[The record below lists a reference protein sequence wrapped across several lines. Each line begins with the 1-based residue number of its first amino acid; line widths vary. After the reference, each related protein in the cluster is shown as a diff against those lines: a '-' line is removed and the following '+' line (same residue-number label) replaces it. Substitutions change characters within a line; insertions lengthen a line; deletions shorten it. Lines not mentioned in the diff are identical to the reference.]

1 MIRTLLVATLL
12 ACGLAACSREAAPP
26 PATPAAT
33 PSGTAP
39 ATAPT
44 APAPADAAAS
54 SQESA
59 GDTTDERADASL
71 ERLAPMPAADELPGG
86 RWKAGVNY
94 KPIVPA
100 QPTDVPAGKVE
111 VMEVFWYGCGHCFA
125 LEPFFANWEKSKPD
139 YVEFVR
145 VPVMWNPVNAAHAR
159 LYYTLVALKRTDL
172 HAKVYEEIHTRGN
185 MLAANDDA
193 RTRQLQ
199 LAFAKAN
206 GIAEA
211 DFLREY
217 DGFFVNT
224 QLQRA
229 EDLTRRYRVDA
240 TPVVFVAGKYQTDV
254 GLAGG
259 QQELMQ
265 LIDALAA
272 HEKRR

>member
-1 MIRTLLVATLL
+1 MTRALL
-12 ACGLAACSREAAPP
+12 AAALLAGGLAACSREAAPP
-26 PATPAAT
+26 AT
-33 PSGTAP
+33 PSASEGPAAAP
-39 ATAPT
+39 APAPT
-44 APAPADAAAS
+44 PAPADAATS
-54 SQESA
+54 SQESL
-59 GDTTDERADASL
+59 GDTADEQGDAAL
-71 ERLAPMPAADELPGG
+71 ERLASLPAADGLPGG

-100 QPTDVPAGKVE
+100 QPTNVPAGKVE
-111 VMEVFWYGCGHCFA
+111 VIEIFWYGCGHCYA
-125 LEPFFANWEKSKPD
+125 LEPYLTNWAKSKPD

-145 VPVMWNPVNAAHAR
+145 VPVMWNPVNEAHAR

-172 HAKVYEEIHTRGN
+172 HTKVFDEIHTRGN
-185 MLAANDDA
+185 MLAANDPA

-229 EDLTRRYRVDA
+229 DDVTRRYRVEA
-240 TPVVFVAGKYQTDV
+240 TPVIYVAGKYQTDV

-259 QQELMQ
+259 QTELTE
-265 LIDALAA
+265 LIDSLAA

>member
-1 MIRTLLVATLL
+1 M
-12 ACGLAACSREAAPP
+12 
-26 PATPAAT
+26 
-33 PSGTAP
+33 
-39 ATAPT
+39 
-44 APAPADAAAS
+44 
-54 SQESA
+54 
-59 GDTTDERADASL
+59 
-71 ERLAPMPAADELPGG
+71 
-86 RWKAGVNY
+86 
-94 KPIVPA
+94 
-100 QPTDVPAGKVE
+100 
-111 VMEVFWYGCGHCFA
+111 
-125 LEPFFANWEKSKPD
+125 
-139 YVEFVR
+139 
-145 VPVMWNPVNAAHAR
+145 
-159 LYYTLVALKRTDL
+159 
-172 HAKVYEEIHTRGN
+172 YEEIHTRGN